1 MTRFEQFVIYGLAS
15 IVAEQNGYA
24 VEEIL
29 QRWNEGVDRLWPSTV
44 KTKDGADADVEE
56 VYKAYP
62 TRDPNN
68 GNRPTGKGQKDKATI
83 KRLLTSGEYTKDQL
97 LTLIKREVEMRMESG
112 AYLRN
117 LGTFLNNP
125 PDLEDEDLFR

>member
-1 MTRFEQFVIYGLAS
+1 MTRFEQFVIYGLAT

-29 QRWNEGVDRLWPSTV
+29 LKWKDDVDRIWPATA
-44 KTKDGADADVEE
+44 KAKQGADADVEE
-56 VYKAYP
+56 VYQAYP

-83 KRLLTSGEYTKDQL
+83 KRLITSGEYTKDQL
-97 LTLIKREVEMRMESG
+97 LTLIRQEVKSRTETG

-117 LGTFLNNP
+117 FSTLLNNL
-125 PDLEDEDLFR
+125 PDPEDEELL